1 MLALGEFL
9 NEKGNW
15 VDDTHLHDKYEGVLM
30 SVIAHDTKNHVYP
43 ISFCVVDKDNDA
55 YWTFFFENLKDILAK
70 FMFYF

>member
-1 MLALGEFL
+1 
-9 NEKGNW
+9 
-15 VDDTHLHDKYEGVLM
+15 M

-55 YWTFFFENLKDILAK
+55 YWTFFFENLKDIMAK